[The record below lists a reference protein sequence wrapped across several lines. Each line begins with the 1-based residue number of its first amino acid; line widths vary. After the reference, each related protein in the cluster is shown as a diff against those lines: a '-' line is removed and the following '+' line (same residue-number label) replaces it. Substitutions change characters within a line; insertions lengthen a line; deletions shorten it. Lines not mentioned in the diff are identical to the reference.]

1 MNDRVPLEFEAVAP
15 TSSAAI
21 ARNWLTTSISGRTLL
36 VGGVI
41 KLVAFALTLA
51 FPDAR
56 ALAVAD
62 TVADVLIV
70 AAALTIGY
78 FLFVDLKRLVLWR
91 VRRRL
96 TLSYIFI
103 GFVPAL
109 LIITFFVL
117 AVMLLFLNVSAY
129 SVRMQ
134 MTAFQDQTKFLAQ
147 SAAVEIAGEATPVE
161 IQRAVRTRFASAVL
175 RYPLVSYAVVPS
187 QRACGDE
194 TVDGRSRG
202 ETEPELTKPVTAG
215 A

>member
-134 MTAFQDQTKFLAQ
+134 VTAFQDQA
-147 SAAVEIAGEATPVE
+147 
-161 IQRAVRTRFASAVL
+161 
-175 RYPLVSYAVVPS
+175 
-187 QRACGDE
+187 
-194 TVDGRSRG
+194 
-202 ETEPELTKPVTAG
+202 
-215 A
+215 